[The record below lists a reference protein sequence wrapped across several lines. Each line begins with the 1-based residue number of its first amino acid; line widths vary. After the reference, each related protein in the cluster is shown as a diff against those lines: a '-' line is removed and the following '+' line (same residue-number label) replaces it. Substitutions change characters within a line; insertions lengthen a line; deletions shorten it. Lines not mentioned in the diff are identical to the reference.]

1 MLKKKLALGR
11 GAKQLI
17 PNINELERLRDAPK
31 ESGVSYLSISS
42 LHPGKLQPRR
52 VFNEEALLELA
63 SSIKQQ
69 GVIQPIVVRS
79 FSKSSS
85 QYEIIAGERRWRA
98 SKLAGLNQVPVV
110 IKNVSDETAM
120 AFALIENIQRED
132 LNALE
137 EAKAYESLI
146 QKFQLTQSEVATKVG
161 KARST
166 ITNFLR
172 LLTLSSSVQDMLS
185 NDEIELGHAKVL
197 VSVSDQDKQESL
209 AQEVSQKKLTVRQ
222 LESLV
227 HHKIIKKTQSKV
239 SHSECSKWGRALTK
253 KLSSKVTVK
262 LNEQGVGK
270 VVIEVNSESEMKW
283 LVENI

>member
-1 MLKKKLALGR
+1 MNRQVGIKEGLAAIKQISEGAYKQTSRQSEISIDKLS
-11 GAKQLI
+11 
-17 PNINELERLRDAPK
+17 PC
-31 ESGVSYLSISS
+31 
-42 LHPGKLQPRR
+42 KLQPRKI
-52 VFNEEALLELA
+52 FNQQKLDEL
-63 SSIKQQ
+63 SESIRSQ
-69 GVIQPIVVRS
+69 GIIQPIIVRS
-79 FSKSSS
+79 TVSGN
-85 QYEIIAGERRWRA
+85 YEIIAGERRWRA
-98 SKLAGLNQVPVV
+98 SKIAGLDQVPIV

-132 LNALE
+132 LNVLE

-146 QKFQLTQSEVATKVG
+146 QKFQLTQSEVANRVG

-227 HHKIIKKTQSKV
+227 HHKIIKKTQSKA